1 MRTKTRKP
9 VKVRQAQIHERK
21 RREERRQPP
30 DVGLRTGETIAFVGR
45 LPEHGNVQ
53 SRRGDG
59 GFRVTM
65 DVFETEANTEA
76 MHRMWRLIQ
85 VGFEVHVRPPAAPEV
100 AFVATFPDHGTVIA
114 RRGDGGCRLTWD
126 VAEEEMAPMA
136 LLMTLIQKE
145 LNIAVYPRLGS
156 LPEKESERAAE
167 DALPLGSPNAS

>member
-1 MRTKTRKP
+1 MRKRVRKP

-21 RREERRQPP
+21 RREHQPP

-85 VGFEVHVRPPAAPEV
+85 VGFEVHVRPPAASEV

-156 LPEKESERAAE
+156 LPEKEKKRPA
-167 DALPLGSPNAS
+167 DALPLESPNDN